1 MEVRDYLPLAVI
13 GGGALLAYLLL
24 KPQPYTVVNPPTPQG
39 PSEDAKL
46 NAVAALSQLVVEREK
61 ARWEYA
67 ATVEAA
73 KAQAEYELEVSKA
86 QMKHAL
92 EAAKAQAEYELR
104 AREYE
109 LRARQI
115 EAEQEARRIQ
125 AEKEVQQKAADSQFW
140 GTFWSGLFG
149 VVGSG
154 LALFAGLSDEA
165 LYNRLPYPPY
175 MGHGG
180 QLVAL
185 SRRKRRWA

>member
-1 MEVRDYLPLAVI
+1 MEVRDYLPFAVV
-13 GGGALLAYLLL
+13 GGGGLLAYLLL
-24 KPQPYTVVNPPTPQG
+24 KPQPYTVINPPAPQEASDG
-39 PSEDAKL
+39 EKL
-46 NAVAALSQLVVEREK
+46 QAVVALSQLAVERER

-73 KAQAEYELEVSKA
+73 KAQA
-86 QMKHAL
+86 
-92 EAAKAQAEYELR
+92 
-104 AREYE
+104 EYE

-125 AEKEVQQKAADSQFW
+125 AEKEAQQKAADAQFW

-149 VVGSG
+149 IVGSG

-175 MGHGG
+175 IGDGG
-180 QLVAL
+180 QLKAL
-185 SRRKRRWA
+185 SRRR

>member
-1 MEVRDYLPLAVI
+1 MEVKDYLPLAVI

-24 KPQPYTVVNPPTPQG
+24 KPQPYTVVNPPPPQG
-39 PSEDAKL
+39 PSDEARL
-46 NAVAALSQLVVEREK
+46 NAVVALTQLAAEREK

-73 KAQAEYELEVSKA
+73 KAQAEHDLRA
-86 QMKHAL
+86 R
-92 EAAKAQAEYELR
+92 EYELR
-104 AREYE
+104 AREYD

-125 AEKEVQQKAADSQFW
+125 AEKEVQEKAADAQFW
-140 GTFWSGLFG
+140 GSFWSGLFG
-149 VVGSG
+149 VIGSG

-175 MGHGG
+175 IGHGG
-180 QLVAL
+180 QLRAL
-185 SRRKRRWA
+185 SRRR

>member
-39 PSEDAKL
+39 PSDEARL
-46 NAVAALSQLVVEREK
+46 NAVVALSQLAAERER

-67 ATVEAA
+67 ATV
-73 KAQAEYELEVSKA
+73 
-86 QMKHAL
+86 

-115 EAEQEARRIQ
+115 EAEQEARRIE

-149 VVGSG
+149 VIGSG

>member
-1 MEVRDYLPLAVI
+1 MEVKDYLPLAVI

-39 PSEDAKL
+39 PSDEARL
-46 NAVAALSQLVVEREK
+46 NAVVALTQLAAEREK

-73 KAQAEYELEVSKA
+73 KAQAE
-86 QMKHAL
+86 HD
-92 EAAKAQAEYELR
+92 LR
-104 AREYE
+104 AREYD

-140 GTFWSGLFG
+140 GTFWGGLFG
-149 VVGSG
+149 VIGSG

-175 MGHGG
+175 IGHGG
-180 QLVAL
+180 QLRAL
-185 SRRKRRWA
+185 SRRR

>member
-1 MEVRDYLPLAVI
+1 MEVKDYLPLAII
-13 GGGALLAYLLL
+13 GGGALLAYLLI
-24 KPQPYTVVNPPTPQG
+24 KPQPYTVVNPPTPPQE
-39 PSEDAKL
+39 PSEEARL
-46 NAVAALSQLVVEREK
+46 NAVVALAQLATERER

-73 KAQAEYELEVSKA
+73 QAQA
-86 QMKHAL
+86 

-104 AREYE
+104 ARQ
-109 LRARQI
+109 L

-125 AEKEVQQKAADSQFW
+125 AEKEVQQKAADAQFW

-154 LALFAGLSDEA
+154 LALLAGLSDEA

-175 MGHGG
+175 IGHGG
-180 QLVAL
+180 QLAAL
-185 SRRKRRWA
+185 SRRR

>member
-1 MEVRDYLPLAVI
+1 MEVKDYLPFAVI

-39 PSEDAKL
+39 PSEEARL
-46 NAVAALSQLVVEREK
+46 NAVVTLTQLAVERER

-73 KAQAEYELEVSKA
+73 KAQAEYEL
-86 QMKHAL
+86 
-92 EAAKAQAEYELR
+92 
-104 AREYE
+104 
-109 LRARQI
+109 RARQL
-115 EAEQEARRIQ
+115 EAEQEARRLQ
-125 AEKEVQQKAADSQFW
+125 AEKEIQQKAADAQFW

-149 VVGSG
+149 VIGSG

-175 MGHGG
+175 IGHGG
-180 QLVAL
+180 QLAAL
-185 SRRKRRWA
+185 SRRR

>member
-1 MEVRDYLPLAVI
+1 MEVKDYLPLAVI

-39 PSEDAKL
+39 PSDEARL
-46 NAVAALSQLVVEREK
+46 NAVVALTQLAAEREK

-73 KAQAEYELEVSKA
+73 KAQAEHDLRA
-86 QMKHAL
+86 R
-92 EAAKAQAEYELR
+92 EYELR
-104 AREYE
+104 AREYD

-140 GTFWSGLFG
+140 GTFWGGLFG
-149 VVGSG
+149 VIGSG

-175 MGHGG
+175 IGHGG
-180 QLVAL
+180 QLRAL
-185 SRRKRRWA
+185 SRRR

>member
-1 MEVRDYLPLAVI
+1 MEVKDYLPLAVI
-13 GGGALLAYLLL
+13 GGGALLAYMLL

-39 PSEDAKL
+39 PSDEARL
-46 NAVAALSQLVVEREK
+46 NAVVALTQLVAERER

-73 KAQAEYELEVSKA
+73 KVQAEYELRARQIEDE
-86 QMKHAL
+86 L
-92 EAAKAQAEYELR
+92 AKAKAEYELR
-104 AREYE
+104 AREYD

-125 AEKEVQQKAADSQFW
+125 AEKEVQEKAADAQFW
-140 GTFWSGLFG
+140 GSFWSGLFG
-149 VVGSG
+149 VIGSG

-175 MGHGG
+175 IGHGG
-180 QLVAL
+180 QLRAL
-185 SRRKRRWA
+185 SRRR

>member
-1 MEVRDYLPLAVI
+1 MEVKDYLPLAII
-13 GGGALLAYLLL
+13 GGGALLAYLLI
-24 KPQPYTVVNPPTPQG
+24 KPQPYTVVNPPAPPQE
-39 PSEDAKL
+39 PSEEARL
-46 NAVAALSQLVVEREK
+46 SAVVALTQLAAERER

-73 KAQAEYELEVSKA
+73 RAQAESA
-86 QMKHAL
+86 R
-92 EAAKAQAEYELR
+92 AQAEYELR

-125 AEKEVQQKAADSQFW
+125 AEKEVQQKAADAQFW

-154 LALFAGLSDEA
+154 LALLTGLSDEA

-175 MGHGG
+175 IGHSG
-180 QLVAL
+180 QLAAL
-185 SRRKRRWA
+185 SRRR

>member
-1 MEVRDYLPLAVI
+1 MEVKDYLPFAVV

-39 PSEDAKL
+39 PSEDARL
-46 NAVAALSQLVVEREK
+46 NAVVALTQLAVERER

-73 KAQAEYELEVSKA
+73 KAQA
-86 QMKHAL
+86 
-92 EAAKAQAEYELR
+92 
-104 AREYE
+104 EYE

-125 AEKEVQQKAADSQFW
+125 AEKEVQQKAADAQFW

-149 VVGSG
+149 IIGSG

-175 MGHGG
+175 IGHGG
-180 QLVAL
+180 QLAAL
-185 SRRKRRWA
+185 SRRR

>member
-1 MEVRDYLPLAVI
+1 MEVKDYLPFAVV

-24 KPQPYTVVNPPTPQG
+24 KPQPYTVVNPPAPREASDG
-39 PSEDAKL
+39 EKL
-46 NAVAALSQLVVEREK
+46 QAVVALSQLAVERER

-73 KAQAEYELEVSKA
+73 KA
-86 QMKHAL
+86 
-92 EAAKAQAEYELR
+92 R
-104 AREYE
+104 AEYE

-125 AEKEVQQKAADSQFW
+125 AEKEAQQKAADAQFW

-149 VVGSG
+149 IVGSG
-154 LALFAGLSDEA
+154 LALLAGLSDEA

-175 MGHGG
+175 IGDGG
-180 QLVAL
+180 QLKAL
-185 SRRKRRWA
+185 SRRR

>member
-1 MEVRDYLPLAVI
+1 MEAKDYLPFAVV
-13 GGGALLAYLLL
+13 GGGALLVYLLL
-24 KPQPYTVVNPPTPQG
+24 KPQPYTVVNPPAPQEA
-39 PSEDAKL
+39 SDNEKL
-46 NAVAALSQLVVEREK
+46 QAVVALSQLVVERER

-73 KAQAEYELEVSKA
+73 KAQA
-86 QMKHAL
+86 
-92 EAAKAQAEYELR
+92 
-104 AREYE
+104 EYE

-125 AEKEVQQKAADSQFW
+125 AEKEVQQKAADAQFW

-149 VVGSG
+149 IVGSG

-175 MGHGG
+175 IGDGG
-180 QLVAL
+180 QLKAL
-185 SRRKRRWA
+185 SRRR